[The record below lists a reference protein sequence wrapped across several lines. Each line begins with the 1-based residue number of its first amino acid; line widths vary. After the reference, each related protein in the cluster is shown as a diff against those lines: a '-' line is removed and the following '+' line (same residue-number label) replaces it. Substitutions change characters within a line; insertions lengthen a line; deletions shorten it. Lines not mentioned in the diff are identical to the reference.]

1 MAVGMNRVTGVE
13 TAAVRQLLD
22 DTLPAFYDLTTI
34 RIQGGG
40 RVKEDLRTHGPNERT
55 CGIIRQLV
63 LGVSQR
69 AQPACVARSRLRSG
83 KRCSSN

>member
-1 MAVGMNRVTGVE
+1 MDVGIDRVTEVK

-22 DTLPAFYDLTTI
+22 DTLPVFYDLATI

-40 RVKEDLRTHGPNERT
+40 RVKEDPRAHGPNERT

-63 LGVSQR
+63 LGVLQR
-69 AQPACVARSRLRSG
+69 AQPACVA
-83 KRCSSN
+83 